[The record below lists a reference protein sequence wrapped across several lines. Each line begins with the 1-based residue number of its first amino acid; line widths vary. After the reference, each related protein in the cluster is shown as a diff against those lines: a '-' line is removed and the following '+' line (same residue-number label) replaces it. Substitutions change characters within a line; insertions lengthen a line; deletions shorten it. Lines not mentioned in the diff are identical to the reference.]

1 MKMKKIMLVLLV
13 CLFMIGLTS
22 LALTRDNSIKLMW
35 WQDVDKVQEAWFSEF
50 KRFEA
55 ETGIH
60 VEVEVLGFSDMY
72 KKLTIAFASKSPEY
86 DVLYTVPQWLNAYA
100 SKGFLEPLNDRI
112 TADLEE
118 LYVQGWKDPL
128 SYDGK
133 IYSLPKT
140 IGPRIVYYNKE
151 IFKEAGVE
159 EPPVS
164 WNELLNIAKTI
175 SNNTD
180 HDGFVYYFNG
190 TGSYYL
196 MAMLLNGSGGKM
208 FTEDGAAAF
217 NGPKGI
223 KAVKFLKELFSYMP
237 KSSLQWENTRLS
249 NEYFLKGDAGITF
262 AQSKLWNNI
271 NDEETSNVKG
281 KCGYAIVPGDGEEN
295 MRSGTRTVWE
305 GLAISKFSKNKD
317 AAWEF
322 IKWATTNLE
331 HTQKIFDVPGFV
343 PPLKEFFKYNAENLV
358 LKTILEQI
366 SYPGETWESYSDAP
380 EIVEI
385 IRTELQ
391 SVMYDQKTP
400 EQALNDAAKQVNK
413 LRGISK

>member
-1 MKMKKIMLVLLV
+1 MKMKKLMLVLLV

-22 LALTRDNSIKLMW
+22 LTLAKDNSIKVMW
-35 WQDVDKVQEAWFSEF
+35 WTSTEKLQEEWVSEL

-60 VEVEVLGFSDMY
+60 VEFELLGWGDMF
-72 KKLTIAFASKSPEY
+72 KKLTIAFTGKNPEY
-86 DVLYTVPQWLNAYA
+86 DVIYTAPAEF
-100 SKGFLEPLNDRI
+100 SKFTSRGFLEPLNDRI
-112 TADLEE
+112 TADIEE
-118 LYVQGWKDPL
+118 YYIQGWKDAL

-133 IYSLPKT
+133 IYALPERVGTK
-140 IGPRIVYYNKE
+140 IMYYNKE

-164 WNELLNIAKTI
+164 WNEVVSIAKTI

-180 HDGFVYYFNG
+180 HDGFTFNFNG
-190 TGSYYL
+190 QGAYYSL
-196 MAMLLNGSGGKM
+196 AILLNGAGGKM

-223 KAVKFLKELFSYMP
+223 KAVKFLYELLPYMP
-237 KSSLQWENTRLS
+237 KSALQWENSLLS
-249 NEYFLKGDAGITF
+249 NNYFIKGNVGITF
-262 AQSKLWNNI
+262 AEEALWPLINNK
-271 NDEETSNVKG
+271 EVSNVVG
-281 KCGYAIVPGDGEEN
+281 KIGYAIIPGDGEN
-295 MRSGTRTVWE
+295 MRSGTRNVME

-322 IKWATTNLE
+322 IKWATTDLE
-331 HTQKIFDVPGFV
+331 HSQKIFDVGGYMPG
-343 PPLKEFFKYNAENLV
+343 LKAFFKSTEDPFLETV
-358 LKTILEQI
+358 LDQL
-366 SYPGETWESYSDAP
+366 SYPGEAWEDSPDIP
-380 EIVEI
+380 EIKEI

-391 SVMYDQKTP
+391 SVLYDQKTP